1 MVTAEH
7 ARALTSLA
15 LFAAFADGEKNDH
28 ERARVK
34 EVVEGLGNVNMT
46 EAMRRVLMKQTSVS
60 QEAAVLDTP
69 ELRSLAWES
78 ALVVCEADGM
88 TSAAERRFLDE
99 LATAL
104 GRSVEVAHREV
115 ADADALHQ
123 PAVVENAA
131 PPPLPV
137 LARDAAAPLA
147 SSASARAADP
157 RHAQVE
163 STVLKYAILTAAVEL
178 LPQNLA
184 TLAIIPLQTKM
195 VYGVGKTYGHALSAA
210 SIKEFIAAIGVGM
223 TGQVVEQYARK
234 LLGRFGSKIL
244 GGMGKTAAQWGT
256 GPALTFATTY
266 AMGMVSRQY
275 YAGGRSLSA
284 LDLKTLFSQ
293 QVEQAKGLYQR
304 YEPQIRETAATTDPR
319 QLLNSL
325 RGA

>member
-28 ERARVK
+28 ERARVR
-34 EVVEGLGNVNMT
+34 EVVEGLGNANMT

-60 QEAAVLDTP
+60 QEAALLDTP

-104 GRSVEVAHREV
+104 GRSVEAAHREV

-137 LARDAAAPLA
+137 LARDTAGPLAAPA
-147 SSASARAADP
+147 PAADP

-195 VYGVGKTYGHALSAA
+195 VYGIGKTYGHALSAA

-244 GGMGKTAAQWGT
+244 GGMGKTAAEWGT

-284 LDLKTLFSQ
+284 LDLRSLFSQ